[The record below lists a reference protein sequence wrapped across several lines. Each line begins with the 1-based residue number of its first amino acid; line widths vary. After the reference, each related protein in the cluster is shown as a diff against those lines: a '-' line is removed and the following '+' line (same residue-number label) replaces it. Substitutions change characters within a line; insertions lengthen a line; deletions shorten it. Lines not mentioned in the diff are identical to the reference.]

1 MKFVNPLSVA
11 RMPNHPEIMT
21 KTLTQT
27 ADADS
32 KKMRANDG
40 SGADVISPMSGLPN
54 DQKSAWKIRTRNIA
68 MILSSSKLDNRAA
81 CGVWRVAGEVTSE
94 YLYGECVCRGAV
106 DSQLFVTPIMPVINP
121 TSDIISRM
129 VAITRLIIHMERTL
143 KWPRTLS
150 TKYVTPNHHM
160 TAPMAIQK

>member
-40 SGADVISPMSGLPN
+40 SGADVISLMSGLPN

-81 CGVWRVAGEVTSE
+81 CGVWGGAGEVTSE
-94 YLYGECVCRGAV
+94 SY
-106 DSQLFVTPIMPVINP
+106 
-121 TSDIISRM
+121 
-129 VAITRLIIHMERTL
+129 
-143 KWPRTLS
+143 
-150 TKYVTPNHHM
+150 
-160 TAPMAIQK
+160 